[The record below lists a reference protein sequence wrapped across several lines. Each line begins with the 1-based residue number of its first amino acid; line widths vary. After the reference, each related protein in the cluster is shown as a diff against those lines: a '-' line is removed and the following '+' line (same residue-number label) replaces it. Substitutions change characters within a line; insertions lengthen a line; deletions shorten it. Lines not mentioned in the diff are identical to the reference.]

1 LGSYLHANKTGSNYY
16 SDHCSGN
23 NCAEHDFTV
32 IAVASLPVEI
42 TEAGYATFF
51 APVAVKVPTG
61 VTAYTVKINGEWA
74 TLKEIKGG
82 VIPANTGVVLQGAK
96 GIYKFAITT
105 TDATVENNDL
115 SGSVAAKYITENAY
129 VLGYIN
135 VAEVGQPEKKEVG
148 FYKAAMNQLE
158 DTAFLN
164 NANKAYLPVDNLP
177 SSAQNAKALKFD
189 FNTTAVEN
197 VKIETEGKKVIYD
210 LSGRRVNDMTAPGL
224 YIVNGKKV
232 MVK

>member
-1 LGSYLHANKTGSNYY
+1 
-16 SDHCSGN
+16 
-23 NCAEHDFTV
+23 
-32 IAVASLPVEI
+32 
-42 TEAGYATFF
+42 
-51 APVAVKVPTG
+51 
-61 VTAYTVKINGEWA
+61 
-74 TLKEIKGG
+74 
-82 VIPANTGVVLQGAK
+82 
-96 GIYKFAITT
+96 
-105 TDATVENNDL
+105 
-115 SGSVAAKYITENAY
+115 
-129 VLGYIN
+129 
-135 VAEVGQPEKKEVG
+135 
-148 FYKAAMNQLE
+148 MNQLE